1 MTVSEHVGGQKNQS
15 SLVHRSATSFA
26 PFSGPQSSS
35 RFASCTYSAPCLVV
49 VVVASSSRRRH
60 RRARRRR
67 VVVVQNWGCRG
78 LGATFGVTF
87 GKRGSGVTLG
97 VTRLWDHVGGKEVT
111 RLWGNVGGNGNI
123 FKPAMRHAHF
133 F

>member
-78 LGATFGVTF
+78 LGGNI
-87 GKRGSGVTLG
+87 RGNIWE
-97 VTRLWDHVGGKEVT
+97 TRLWSDI
-111 RLWGNVGGNGNI
+111 GGNAALGSCWGEGGN
-123 FKPAMRHAHF
+123 AAVG
-133 F
+133 